1 MKPAHGTVLALA
13 ALLACGTAAA
23 PHRDIE
29 RRDTEHRD
37 IGHRDIDHRDTER
50 RPAQRAVRQAEESG
64 GLKVV
69 RTIDAAA
76 WQAGAPI
83 AMTVSASAPEG
94 ASVRLPVLDRTLG
107 AFDVRPDGRPL
118 RGAGTDLLQ
127 ATLVAWDAGPVEVP
141 AMEVKATLADGT
153 EATVTLPAVTVDLTS
168 LVGDDMPLTELASD
182 IRGPVD
188 IEASRW
194 TWWAMAAAAA
204 VAALAFT
211 WWLRSRGASPPPQ
224 PPLPPAEWARRE
236 LDRLDADDLPRRGD
250 VDGFFVRLSTIVRT
264 YIEGRFAIA
273 APDRTTQEF
282 LREASA
288 HPDLAGERS
297 RELGAFLRTAD
308 MVKFAAA
315 RPPEDTCAAAMRA
328 MRAFVEST
336 APAEDDVAA
345 GAEQGPAEPAAP
357 SQPDRRTKEAAR

>member
-1 MKPAHGTVLALA
+1 MKPAHGTALALA

-23 PHRDIE
+23 PHRD
-29 RRDTEHRD
+29 TE
-37 IGHRDIDHRDTER
+37 HRDIDHRDTER
-50 RPAQRAVRQAEESG
+50 RPPQRAVRQAEESG

-118 RGAGTDLLQ
+118 RGGGTDLLQ

-153 EATVTLPAVTVDLTS
+153 EATVTLPAVTVDLAS
-168 LVGDDMPLTELASD
+168 LVGDDTPLTELASD

-188 IEASRW
+188 IETGRW
-194 TWWAMAAAAA
+194 TWWAVAAAAA

-211 WWLRSRGASPPPQ
+211 WWLRSRGAAPPPQ